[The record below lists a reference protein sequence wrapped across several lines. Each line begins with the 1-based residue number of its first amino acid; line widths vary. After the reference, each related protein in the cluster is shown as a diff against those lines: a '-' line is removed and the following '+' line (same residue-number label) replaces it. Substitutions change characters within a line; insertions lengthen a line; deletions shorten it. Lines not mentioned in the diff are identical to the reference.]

1 MVSKGARNIVIV
13 SRSDKVT
20 DKVSELMQQAKTCGA
35 NIVLRSCDV
44 SDSQS
49 VETMV
54 RETTAQLPPL
64 RGVIH
69 SAMVLDV
76 SSLVEESQ
84 PLHIQFSDKNLGC
97 IV

>member
-35 NIVLRSCDV
+35 NIILRSCDV

-76 SSLVEESQ
+76 S
-84 PLHIQFSDKNLGC
+84 FLGENRSHC
-97 IV
+97 IFNFLTKI